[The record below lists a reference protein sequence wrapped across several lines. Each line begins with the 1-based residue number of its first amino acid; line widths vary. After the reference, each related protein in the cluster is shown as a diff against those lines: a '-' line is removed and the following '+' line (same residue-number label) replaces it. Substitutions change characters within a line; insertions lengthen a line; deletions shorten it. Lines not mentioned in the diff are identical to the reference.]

1 MQVNGHTL
9 TDIEISNAA
18 NGGRVLIANPIG
30 RRGKVLAGYVCGRVE
45 EDGTFVNVLHIN
57 GSNQRRLA

>member
-18 NGGRVLIANPIG
+18 NGGRVFIANLIG
-30 RRGKVLAGYVCGRVE
+30 RRGKVLAGYVCGGIE

>member
-18 NGGRVLIANPIG
+18 NGGRVFIANLIG
-30 RRGKVLAGYVCGRVE
+30 RRGQVLAGYVCGRVE
-45 EDGTFVNVLHIN
+45 EDGTFTNMLHVN
-57 GSNQRRLA
+57 GSNQQRLS